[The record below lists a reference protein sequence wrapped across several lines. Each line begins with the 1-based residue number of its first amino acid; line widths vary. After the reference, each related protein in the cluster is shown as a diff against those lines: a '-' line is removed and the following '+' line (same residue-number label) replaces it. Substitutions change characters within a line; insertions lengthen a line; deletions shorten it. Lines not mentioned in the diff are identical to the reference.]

1 MLLLFIQFLRHMIHV
16 THSNDTLDEL
26 QNDVDRITSV
36 KAGSLMNYLLSES
49 FILTGF
55 IFKQIFELTNPL
67 STFLQGVQ
75 IDLLAATEYI
85 QWVFEKIQAFR
96 DDNQFEMLIKNK
108 NQFVSS
114 KSDELSFTPLVT
126 NRKRAKKKMP
136 GEIMSDEPISCP
148 LTNFKVNTYFTI
160 IDIVCTQIRER
171 FNDQST
177 PLYKDLSLFQVKR
190 IIEVKEKSNL
200 LSDAFEGFEKMY
212 GQFVKAEDLRR
223 EYKQFV
229 NSYLMFEKLIK
240 LPGKIHKPIPFD
252 HDSNDDTEEEDI
264 ENQIMSTTCG
274 TIYTVYKVCQQNGL
288 KEVFPAIYTALSI
301 GLTLPV
307 SNLSPERAFSKLK
320 LIKSKLRSTM
330 AEERLDSLMLI
341 SCENDIDVDSDSVIN
356 IFTSY
361 STVLK
366 KILC

>member
-1 MLLLFIQFLRHMIHV
+1 M
-16 THSNDTLDEL
+16 DEL
-26 QNDVDRITSV
+26 QNDVDCITSV

-75 IDLLAATEYI
+75 IDLLVATEYI
-85 QWVFEKIQAFR
+85 QCVFEKIQAFR
-96 DDNQFEMLIKNK
+96 DHNQFEMLIKNK
-108 NQFVSS
+108 NEFVSS
-114 KSDELSFTPLVT
+114 KSDKLSFTPLVT
-126 NRKRAKKKMP
+126 NRRRVKKKIP
-136 GEIMSDEPISCP
+136 GEIMSDELISCP
-148 LTNFKVNTYFTI
+148 LTNFKINTYFKI
-160 IDIVCTQIRER
+160 IDIVFTQIRER

-200 LSDAFEGFEKMY
+200 PTDAFEGFEKIY
-212 GQFVKAEDLRR
+212 GQFLKAEDLRR

-252 HDSNDDTEEEDI
+252 DDSNDDTEEEDT

-274 TIYTVYKVCQQNGL
+274 TIYTVYKVCQQNEL

-307 SNLSPERAFSKLK
+307 SS
-320 LIKSKLRSTM
+320 
-330 AEERLDSLMLI
+330 SLYKVHSI
-341 SCENDIDVDSDSVIN
+341 
-356 IFTSY
+356 Y
-361 STVLK
+361 
-366 KILC
+366 